1 MKLLKFYADWCQ
13 PCKALTKT
21 LEGMDLPFPICPID
35 IETNMEA
42 SIVYGI
48 RGVPH
53 LILMDENDNILTRIG
68 GNVTA
73 QQLTEAFQPFTE
85 N

>member
-35 IETNMEA
+35 IDENMSTAIEHG
-42 SIVYGI
+42 V

-53 LILMDENDNILTRIG
+53 LILMDENNNILTRVG
-68 GNVTA
+68 GNLTA
-73 QQLTEAFQPFTE
+73 QSLTEAFEPFIQK
-85 N
+85 